1 MAMYFTFGRLYA
13 FVLTASKL
21 ENNVIL
27 TTVIFNTGM
36 FLSDDFFLE
45 IPSNVLHVF
54 TLRNH
59 TETLILIQSMRLKSH
74 T

>member
-1 MAMYFTFGRLYA
+1 MFQELTKMAMYFTFGRLYA

-36 FLSDDFFLE
+36 F
-45 IPSNVLHVF
+45 
-54 TLRNH
+54 
-59 TETLILIQSMRLKSH
+59 
-74 T
+74 